1 MKIAIYG
8 RVTSGTDFQN
18 LASFFTY
25 MHSQNINCSI
35 YATYAEELK
44 ANDFLQEALEKF
56 PERYTSFEQIQDVNF
71 IYSLGGDGT
80 LLDALRFSGTS
91 QKPLV
96 GINFGRLGFLTT
108 GQQPDII
115 SITAALKDG
124 NYSVDKRT
132 LLEVNSSSDQL
143 FNGVNFALNDLTIHK
158 ANTNEMITV
167 HTYINGEYLNSYWT
181 DGLIVSTPTGSTA
194 YSLACGGPIMMP
206 GSDVVVLTPIAP
218 HSLTVR
224 PFIIPDD
231 AVISFEIESRSG
243 QAFVA
248 LDSRT
253 VNVDS
258 RIEIAVKKSAA
269 KAHLV
274 NVDSPSYFQTLR
286 RRLNWGL
293 DARN

>member
-1 MKIAIYG
+1 MD
-8 RVTSGTDFQN
+8 TD
-18 LASFFTY
+18 LAF
-25 MHSQNINCSI
+25 
-35 YATYAEELK
+35 ATRYSRFDEL
-44 ANDFLQEALEKF
+44 
-56 PERYTSFEQIQDVNF
+56 QDAHFV
-71 IYSLGGDGT
+71 YSLGGDGT
-80 LLDALRFSGTS
+80 LLDALRFTRASE
-91 QKPLV
+91 KPLV

-108 GQQPDII
+108 GQQPDIMA
-115 SITAALKDG
+115 ITAALRQG
-124 NYSVDKRT
+124 NYTIDKRT
-132 LLEVNSSSDQL
+132 LLEVKSTNDSI

-194 YSLACGGPIMMP
+194 YSLACGGPIIMP
-206 GSDVVVLTPIAP
+206 GSDVIVLTPIAP

-258 RIEIAVKKSAA
+258 RIEIAVQKSSAQ
-269 KAHLV
+269 AHLV